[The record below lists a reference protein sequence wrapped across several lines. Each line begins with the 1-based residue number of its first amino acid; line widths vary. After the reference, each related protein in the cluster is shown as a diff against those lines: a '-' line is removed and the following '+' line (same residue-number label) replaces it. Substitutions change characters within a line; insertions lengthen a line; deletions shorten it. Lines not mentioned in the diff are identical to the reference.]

1 MIGSGLVWF
10 RGFSGLRRIR
20 VVLRYMNFGK
30 IQGLMVWVASDAGE
44 MKLGH
49 PSTPLSIWA
58 RGFWAARKISVHH
71 LVW

>member
-1 MIGSGLVWF
+1 
-10 RGFSGLRRIR
+10 
-20 VVLRYMNFGK
+20 MNFGK